1 MLVTYSSKAVYHL
14 LFVCISNCRIN
25 MIKFNFKLST
35 FFRDKVIEDGNSVHA
50 QFDVQITLS
59 NDQFSSM
66 AVDVKLDS
74 SLTRYCVNI
83 RKGTITLD
91 IVIIIILIL
100 SSLTYAKSIICTW
113 ILAKVLY
120 LHTYMHVYFHSEP

>member
-1 MLVTYSSKAVYHL
+1 MYHL

-35 FFRDKVIEDGNSVHA
+35 FFRDKVIEDGNSVLA

-66 AVDVKLDS
+66 EVDVKLDS
-74 SLTRYCVNI
+74 NLRRYCVNF
-83 RKGTITLD
+83 RKVTTTLD
-91 IVIIIILIL
+91 IVVIIILIF
-100 SSLTYAKSIICTW
+100 SSFTYIKSIISTW

-120 LHTYMHVYFHSEP
+120 LHTYIYVYFHSEP